1 VESLCEEIEG
11 RIEVKYDVAIIGSGV
26 GGYPAGSYLAGK
38 GLKVAVIEK
47 HLIGGEC
54 TNYGCVPSKALYQFA
69 EAVKTIEKINGV
81 IEYKWSEL
89 IEWAK
94 GVVKESREGISYL
107 LESKGVDLYNGV
119 ALIESNKRVK
129 IKDSAELKEIEADK
143 LIVATGTD
151 PADIPV
157 ARFDGS
163 GIISNREAL
172 YLDHKPESMLIIGG
186 GVVGVELANAFS
198 AFKVDV
204 TIVELLDHILPF
216 TDRDIAL
223 AVKTHLSQRGVR
235 ILEKTTVSRLEKA
248 GGKYHAE
255 LSNGEKLEVDKV
267 LVAVGRKPNTR
278 GIGLENL
285 GVELDYKGFIKV
297 SERMETSAQGV
308 FATGDVVGGPL
319 LAHKAILESIIAG
332 RVISGEEAPRLDY
345 KLVPITI
352 FTGLEVA
359 SVGYT
364 EKELQS
370 MGLKYV
376 KYRIPLYYLSSVKI
390 KGGKNA
396 FAKIILDERGERVL
410 GIHIVAPNASE
421 VVSAYIPLYIGK
433 MNLKDAA
440 QVPYPHLTVSE
451 SLRDFAEYILG
462 EPVHLLKK

>member
-1 VESLCEEIEG
+1 M
-11 RIEVKYDVAIIGSGV
+11 KYDVAIIGSGV
-26 GGYPAGSYLAGK
+26 GGYPAGSILAGK

-69 EAVKTIEKINGV
+69 EAVRTIEKINGV
-81 IEYKWSEL
+81 AEYKWGEL
-89 IEWAK
+89 VEWAR

-119 ALIESNKRVK
+119 ALIESSKRVK
-129 IKDSAELKEIEADK
+129 IKESAGLKEIEADK

-172 YLDHKPESMLIIGG
+172 YLDDKPESMLIIGG

-235 ILEKTTVSRLEKA
+235 ILEKTTVIRLEKTS
-248 GGKYHAE
+248 GKYHAE

-285 GVELDYKGFIKV
+285 GVELDFKGFIKV
-297 SERMETSAQGV
+297 NERMETNIQGV

-332 RVISGEEAPRLDY
+332 RV
-345 KLVPITI
+345 
-352 FTGLEVA
+352 
-359 SVGYT
+359 
-364 EKELQS
+364 
-370 MGLKYV
+370 
-376 KYRIPLYYLSSVKI
+376 
-390 KGGKNA
+390 
-396 FAKIILDERGERVL
+396 
-410 GIHIVAPNASE
+410 
-421 VVSAYIPLYIGK
+421 
-433 MNLKDAA
+433 
-440 QVPYPHLTVSE
+440 
-451 SLRDFAEYILG
+451 
-462 EPVHLLKK
+462 